1 MQRLIMSLICM
12 LPFSL
17 GAQTLQFVGTA
28 FAPESRQP
36 IYTERYTEQFN
47 ADGKLVTGTV
57 LYREYDGAALGEK
70 FLDYAP
76 HPYAPAFAFTN
87 VKTGYQE
94 SVRWLPDGKVRLAH
108 REPGQD
114 EQEKVMSIPEPA
126 VADAGF
132 NQFMRDN
139 IAALKNGETLEF
151 NFLNPARLTWFRFTA
166 RRTAQTDDS
175 ITVLIAPANTVL
187 RWLVEP
193 IELVYSEPE
202 ARLLHYR
209 GLTNISLSG
218 SKTINAHIDYEY
230 HDSSK
235 PAQSAA
241 RHLLEYRSSAA
252 EG

>member
-1 MQRLIMSLICM
+1 MQPLIILLLCL

-17 GAQTLQFVGTA
+17 SAQTVQFVGTA

-47 ADGKLVTGTV
+47 ADGKLVSSTV
-57 LYREYDGAALGEK
+57 LYREYNGTRLAEK
-70 FLDYAP
+70 FLDYAR
-76 HPYAPAFAFTN
+76 HPYAPAFEFTN

-108 REPGQD
+108 REPGEEVQ
-114 EQEKVMSIPEPA
+114 QKVLSVPEPV

-132 NQFMRDN
+132 NPFIRDH
-139 IAALKNGETLEF
+139 IAALKNGDVLEF

-175 ITVLIAPANTVL
+175 ITIIITPANTVL

-218 SKTINAHIDYEY
+218 NKTINAHIDYEY
-230 HDSSK
+230 HDSSM
-235 PAQSAA
+235 PPQSAA
-241 RHLLEYRSSAA
+241 RNLLDFRSPAA